1 MSHNY
6 GSTTYTPPRVITP
19 EERQRQEME
28 EAIRRAMEE
37 ARRRYEEELGRLRN
51 QHATERGQLQTAINR
66 LQSQYADAISQHQQ
80 KMRKLREEC
89 DKNLQDAMKKAEQKR
104 QQDRIHIEKELNDA
118 INAVNANID
127 DLRQDTANAL
137 EIVTQN
143 INQLQKDTANA
154 FKNQQQQINN
164 IVAQIQGDKDRARQ
178 TKNELIAAYQE
189 QLGIV
194 KIKNHQ
200 KYAPGKLNAIQAR
213 LNGIDA
219 LSDEAA
225 CAILNTIFNDLLT
238 LDTDIENAK
247 MEYEA
252 KHLITIK
259 AAEDVL
265 ARMHE
270 NRKTISLTDGNN
282 EPLKDDKGEIV
293 RLELDFWTEG
303 EYGELEK
310 ELEGIKKQIT
320 DGLNDPKYTTEDLD
334 KALNRIMQINQRQME
349 LVVSSIEKGN
359 ASQIRAEMAD
369 AVVEHLEGQRFEVI
383 ERGYENNDARNA
395 YVIKFD
401 DGTSKIIVIINPESN
416 TVNHVVIGTV
426 ETDLSEPDL
435 IEQGREINDVLS
447 EAGIG
452 TDGGVCNPRDATV
465 EDALKSMYDIDI
477 VKQNIPKETK
487 ERARLRDIRIERKNN
502 K

>member
-6 GSTTYTPPRVITP
+6 GSTTYTSQRVITP
-19 EERQRQEME
+19 EERQRQQMQ

-37 ARRRYEEELGRLRN
+37 ARRQYLIEVDILRDQHDKEKEEL
-51 QHATERGQLQTAINR
+51 HAAISK
-66 LQSQYADAISQHQQ
+66 LQSQYANAISQHQQ
-80 KMRKLREEC
+80 QLQQLRNQC
-89 DKNLQDAMKKAEQKR
+89 DKNLQQAIARAEQKR
-104 QQDRIHIEKELNDA
+104 QQDRVLIEKELNDA

-137 EIVTQN
+137 DIVTQN
-143 INQLQKDTANA
+143 INQLQADTAKA
-154 FKNQQQQINN
+154 LENQQQQINS

-178 TKNELIAAYQE
+178 TKNALMAAYQE

-194 KIKNHQ
+194 NLKNHQ
-200 KYAPGKLNAIQAR
+200 KYAPGQLNAIQAR

-225 CAILNTIFNDLLT
+225 CAILNTNFNDLLT
-238 LDTDIENAK
+238 LDANIEKAK

-252 KHLITIK
+252 KHLITLK

-282 EPLKDDKGEIV
+282 EPLKDENGEIV
-293 RLELDFWTEG
+293 KLELDFWTEG

-310 ELEGIKKQIT
+310 ELEDIKKQIT
-320 DGLNDPKYTTEDLD
+320 DGLNDPKYTTDDLD
-334 KALNRIMQINQRQME
+334 KALDRIMQINQRQME

-369 AVVEHLEGQRFEVI
+369 IIVEHLEGQRFEVI

-395 YVIKFD
+395 YIIKFD

-426 ETDLSEPDL
+426 ETDLSEPAL
-435 IEQGREINDVLS
+435 IEQGREINEILS
-447 EAGIG
+447 EAGIR
-452 TDGGVCNPRDATV
+452 TDGGVCNPRDSSV
-465 EDALKSMYDIDI
+465 EDALRSMYDIDI
-477 VKQNIPKETK
+477 INQNIPKEAK
-487 ERARLRDIRIERKNN
+487 ERAHIREVKRRQK
-502 K
+502 

>member
-6 GSTTYTPPRVITP
+6 GSTTYTSQRVITP
-19 EERQRQEME
+19 EERQRQQMQ

-37 ARRRYEEELGRLRN
+37 ARRQYLIEVDILRDQHDKEKEEL
-51 QHATERGQLQTAINR
+51 HATISK
-66 LQSQYADAISQHQQ
+66 LQSQYANAISQHQQ
-80 KMRKLREEC
+80 QLQQLRNQC
-89 DKNLQDAMKKAEQKR
+89 DKNLQQAIARAEQKR
-104 QQDRIHIEKELNDA
+104 QQDRVLIEKELNDA
-118 INAVNANID
+118 INAINANID

-137 EIVTQN
+137 DIVTQN
-143 INQLQKDTANA
+143 INQLQADTAKA
-154 FKNQQQQINN
+154 LENQQQQINS

-178 TKNELIAAYQE
+178 TKNALMAAYQE

-194 KIKNHQ
+194 NLKNHQ
-200 KYAPGKLNAIQAR
+200 KYAPGQLNAIQAR

-225 CAILNTIFNDLLT
+225 CAILNTNFNDLLT
-238 LDTDIENAK
+238 LDANIEKAK

-252 KHLITIK
+252 KHLITLK

-282 EPLKDDKGEIV
+282 EPLKDENGEIV
-293 RLELDFWTEG
+293 KLELDFWTEG

-310 ELEGIKKQIT
+310 ELEDIKKQIT
-320 DGLNDPKYTTEDLD
+320 DGLNDPKYTTDDLD
-334 KALNRIMQINQRQME
+334 KALDRIMQINQRQME

-369 AVVEHLEGQRFEVI
+369 IIVEHLEGQRFEVI

-395 YVIKFD
+395 YIIKFD

-426 ETDLSEPDL
+426 ETDLSEPAL
-435 IEQGREINDVLS
+435 IEQGREINEILS
-447 EAGIG
+447 EAGIR
-452 TDGGVCNPRDATV
+452 TDGGVCNPRDSSV
-465 EDALKSMYDIDI
+465 EDALRSMYDIDI
-477 VKQNIPKETK
+477 INQNIPKEAK
-487 ERARLRDIRIERKNN
+487 ERAHIREVKRRQK
-502 K
+502 